1 MYIGFRGREKG
12 FSGWKFGAGEAGAQD
27 VEVTGNWFGTEMCT
41 FGTVTYWSSRNIS
54 KSSLK
59 QSLWE
64 VWMEIRLEGDNYLLA
79 LASWMQSFGL
89 P

>member
-41 FGTVTYWSSRNIS
+41 FGTVTYWSSP
-54 KSSLK
+54 KVLLSSLCGRSGWK
-59 QSLWE
+59 FVSK
-64 VWMEIRLEGDNYLLA
+64 EIIIYLL
-79 LASWMQSFGL
+79 LLHGCNHLGFLRS
-89 P
+89 